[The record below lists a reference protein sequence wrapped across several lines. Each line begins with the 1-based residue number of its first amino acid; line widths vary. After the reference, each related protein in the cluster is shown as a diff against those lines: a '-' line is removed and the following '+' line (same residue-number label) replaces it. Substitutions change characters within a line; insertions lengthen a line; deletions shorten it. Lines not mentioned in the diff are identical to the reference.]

1 LRRRAYLENLGYEV
15 AFGPDVAPVSF
26 YPPLRVAD
34 LSAVGGF
41 SFGPEGRFIRHSVWR
56 VYPTEA
62 ESSQPVSVVI
72 F

>member
-1 LRRRAYLENLGYEV
+1 MRHRAYLENLGYEV

-41 SFGPEGRFIRHSVWR
+41 SFGAEDI
-56 VYPTEA
+56 EA
-62 ESSQPVSVVI
+62 TKCENKKILNALWSLCPLWQRS